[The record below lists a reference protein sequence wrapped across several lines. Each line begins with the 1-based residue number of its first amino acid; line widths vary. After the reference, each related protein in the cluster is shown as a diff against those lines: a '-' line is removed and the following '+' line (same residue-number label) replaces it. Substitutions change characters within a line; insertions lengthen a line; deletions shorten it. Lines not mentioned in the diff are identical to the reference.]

1 MEPKNSPK
9 NTNEHL
15 ANERTLLAWIRTA
28 IAIITFGFVIVKF
41 SLFLRQMAIVT
52 GNEAAIPKTG
62 FSGPVGTLLVVLGA
76 LGLIFGGLRYRAAE
90 QQLNRGAYR
99 HRSGGLY
106 VFIGLMLAI
115 SLVLVIYLVE
125 TAL

>member
-1 MEPKNSPK
+1 MEQKQPQK

-15 ANERTLLAWIRTA
+15 ANERTLLAWVRTA

-52 GNEAAIPKTG
+52 GNESAIPRTG

-76 LGLIFGGLRYRAAE
+76 LGLVFGTIRYRTAE
-90 QQLNRGAYR
+90 KQLNRGEYM
-99 HRSGGLY
+99 HRSGWLY
-106 VFIGLMLAI
+106 VFIGFMLAI
-115 SLVLVIYLVE
+115 SLVLVVYLVE
-125 TAL
+125 TAF